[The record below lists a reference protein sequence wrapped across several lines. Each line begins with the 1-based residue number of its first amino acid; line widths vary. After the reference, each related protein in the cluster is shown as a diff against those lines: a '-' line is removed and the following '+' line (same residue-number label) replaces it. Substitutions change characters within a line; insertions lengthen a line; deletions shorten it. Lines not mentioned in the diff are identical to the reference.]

1 MILDC
6 EQRTEEWKA
15 LRCGRVTASRVADVM
30 AELKSGKGEAATR
43 RNYKAEIIAEILTGV
58 STEGFVSK
66 EMQWGTDTEPFAR
79 AAYEMESDS
88 AIDIIGFATHPLI
101 ERFGASP
108 DGIIGEDGLVE
119 IKCPNTATHI
129 DYILAGVV
137 PADYQLQMLA
147 QMNCTG
153 RIWCDFISFDPRLPK
168 HLQLFVRRFHYDR
181 PRAELMLDAVEK
193 FLNEVD
199 DVISRLEIAVPVQ
212 EDIR

>member
-1 MILDC
+1 MILDI
-6 EQRTEEWKA
+6 EQRTDEWKA
-15 LRCGRVTASRVADVM
+15 LRCGRVTASRVSDVM

-43 RNYKAEIIAEILTGV
+43 RNYKAEIIAEIMTGV
-58 STEGFVSK
+58 SAEGFVSK

-88 AIDIIGFATHPLI
+88 AIDTVGFAIHPLI

-108 DGIIGEDGLVE
+108 DGIIGDDGLVE

-153 RIWCDFISFDPRLPK
+153 RTWCDFISFDPRLPR

-212 EDIR
+212 DRH